1 MNMHCNVLAAEYT
14 NGSKTRSPTLNL
26 NRIIDGRRSPVIGFN
41 VANRREARQIAKQY
55 GATPW
60 NF

>member
-1 MNMHCNVLAAEYT
+1 MICNVLAAEFT
-14 NGSKTRSPTLNL
+14 KGSATRSPILDI
-26 NRIIDGRRSPVIGFN
+26 NRIVGGHRTNVISF
-41 VANRREARQIAKQY
+41 VVTSKREARQVAKQY

>member
-1 MNMHCNVLAAEYT
+1 MICNVLAAEYT
-14 NGSKTRSPTLNL
+14 QGSASRSPVLDL
-26 NRIIDGRRSPVIGFN
+26 NRIVDGRRTHVIGFRVKN
-41 VANRREARQIAKQY
+41 KREARSLAKQY

>member
-1 MNMHCNVLAAEYT
+1 MFCNVLAAEFT
-14 NGSKTRSPTLNL
+14 SRGRKAPATLTL
-26 NRIIDGRRSPVIGFN
+26 NRIIDGRRTKVIGFN
-41 VANRREARQIAKQY
+41 VAGKREARELAKRY

>member
-1 MNMHCNVLAAEYT
+1 MICNVLAAEYT
-14 NGSKTRSPTLNL
+14 SGTKRFPATLRI

-41 VANRREARQIAKQY
+41 VTSKREARTLAKQY

>member
-1 MNMHCNVLAAEYT
+1 MICNVLAAEFT
-14 NGSKTRSPTLNL
+14 KGSATRSPVLDL
-26 NRIIDGRRSPVIGFN
+26 NRIIDGHRTNVITFR
-41 VANRREARQIAKQY
+41 VKTKKEARQIAKQY